1 MVCEK
6 CGRVLLPGEIC
17 PCQKDAIN
25 QRNTELQLEKEKEA
39 AKIAA
44 EAKKANDEKIQKQ
57 TKVNEAVFKS
67 KNIAADVS
75 MNVISEIVDIFKNPI
90 EGIQE
95 FINEKNI
102 INACV
107 ISIVSSL
114 IFGLFGLA
122 YISSFAVSLIFFLAS
137 IVGILGTSLGF
148 FVVSKINKHEISI
161 QDAFLF
167 SIPGS
172 VFVMPFVLIALIL
185 SALNSSFGL
194 IAIIIAL
201 IARVSMDAVALSF
214 VNNNKEKAPLYLTI
228 VSSFNV
234 LGIFITF
241 SIFARVI
248 ARHLVGA
255 MLGL

>member
-17 PCQKDAIN
+17 PCQKEAIN
-25 QRNTELQLEKEKEA
+25 QRNLEIQLEKKKEEA
-39 AKIAA
+39 AKAA
-44 EAKKANDEKIQKQ
+44 EVKKLNDEKIQKQ
-57 TKVNEAVFKS
+57 TKMNETVVKS

-75 MNVISEIVDIFKNPI
+75 MNVISEIINIFKNPL

-107 ISIVSSL
+107 ISIVSSI

-122 YISSFAVSLIFFLAS
+122 YISSFVVSLIFFLAS
-137 IVGILGTSLGF
+137 ILGILGSTLGF
-148 FVVSKINKHEISI
+148 FVIAKINKHSISF
-161 QDAFLF
+161 QEAFLF
-167 SIPGS
+167 SVPGS
-172 VFVMPFVLIALIL
+172 VFVMPFVLVALVL
-185 SALNSSFGL
+185 SAINASFGL
-194 IAIIIAL
+194 VVIMIAL
-201 IARVSMDAVALSF
+201 IARVSMDAVALSLA
-214 VNNNKEKAPLYLTI
+214 NDNKERTPVYLTMI
-228 VSSFNV
+228 SSLNV

-248 ARHLVGA
+248 ARHLVGV
-255 MLGL
+255 MLGF